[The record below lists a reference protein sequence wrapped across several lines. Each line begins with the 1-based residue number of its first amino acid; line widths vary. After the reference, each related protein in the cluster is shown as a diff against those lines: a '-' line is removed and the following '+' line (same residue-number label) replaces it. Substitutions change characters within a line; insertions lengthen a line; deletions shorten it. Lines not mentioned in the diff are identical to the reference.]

1 MESARLTDLKRRASA
16 LIDAYQSVDHATF
29 NHWFIEAVQHVQQLL
44 REQGRSKPFFTLAED
59 WTWIQNA
66 TKEKASENY
75 GARLLLDNWP
85 TRLLREAE
93 MLESRVIPAH
103 SQLRQGQGYKADFRG
118 YSIKIEQ
125 SPEGGI
131 AILEQEGKEI
141 YRGRPAF
148 TFERGLEPETSLH
161 VPCGN
166 YFVKHYER
174 RDDRS
179 RIAGDGLK
187 MVEILGTSNDWPCRL
202 VPVNAVTN
210 RETSQVLSF

>member
-1 MESARLTDLKRRASA
+1 MESARLNDLKRRASA
-16 LIDAYQSVDHATF
+16 LIDAYQSVDHAPF
-29 NHWFIEAVQHVQQLL
+29 NHWFIEAVQHLQQLL

-103 SQLRQGQGYKADFRG
+103 SQLRQGQGYKADFHG

-148 TFERGLEPETSLH
+148 TFERGLEPETSHFMFHAAIILLNIMNDETTD
-161 VPCGN
+161 PELLAMAL
-166 YFVKHYER
+166 KW
-174 RDDRS
+174 S
-179 RIAGDGLK
+179 RYKGHPTTGRVGLF
-187 MVEILGTSNDWPCRL
+187 
-202 VPVNAVTN
+202 
-210 RETSQVLSF
+210 Q